1 MVDSI
6 TPGYAAG
13 VYTLNAFEK
22 IEPNLSGLVSSSK
35 SINMNL
41 NLDIRHNGTTCNHR
55 HSE

>member
-1 MVDSI
+1 VVDSI